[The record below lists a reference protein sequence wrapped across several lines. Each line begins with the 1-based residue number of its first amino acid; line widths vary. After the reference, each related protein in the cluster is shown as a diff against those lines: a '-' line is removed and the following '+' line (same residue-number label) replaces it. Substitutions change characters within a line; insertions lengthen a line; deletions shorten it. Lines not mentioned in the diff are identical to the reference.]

1 MADQQ
6 KAPSQSEQ
14 ASSRS
19 KAEGERDTS
28 RDTGRDTARDAE
40 RDAEREVPSRDALR
54 TGRGGLD
61 PIELR
66 DIRDETSEKH
76 RRGEDVGASGE
87 SNPTL
92 AEQQEEEAERPRE
105 KTRKAGSGT

>member
-1 MADQQ
+1 MMAERHN
-6 KAPSQSEQ
+6 APSQSDQ
-14 ASSRS
+14 ASDRA

-28 RDTGRDTARDAE
+28 RDAPGRD
-40 RDAEREVPSRDALR
+40 PLR

-66 DIRDETSEKH
+66 DVRDETSERH

-92 AEQQEEEAERPRE
+92 AEQQEEEAEQPPA
-105 KTRKAGSGT
+105 KTPKSATAGGRGGLDRG

>member
-14 ASSRS
+14 ASARS

-28 RDTGRDTARDAE
+28 RDTARDAE

-105 KTRKAGSGT
+105 KTRKAASGT